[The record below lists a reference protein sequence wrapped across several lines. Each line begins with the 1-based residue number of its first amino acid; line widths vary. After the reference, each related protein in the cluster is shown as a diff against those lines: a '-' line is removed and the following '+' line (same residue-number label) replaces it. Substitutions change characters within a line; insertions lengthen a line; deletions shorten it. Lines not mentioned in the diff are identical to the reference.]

1 MTRSGWRASI
11 AFVSLVCLVFT
22 NRMDVAT
29 SAPIPGQPLVP
40 TPAMGVSAGT
50 TDEPSSARAVATILE
65 QIETKRGPD
74 GITVILRGNGD
85 LFASSIRVA
94 EDLPPRLVLDF
105 PSLES
110 GVPSR
115 TRVELG
121 PIEKIR
127 VAAHSHQPLVTRV
140 VFDLRRQAAY
150 RVELPEADERGLTVI
165 FPDEEALAVEA
176 EVVDSTGAVEVRA
189 VDDMDAVEGEAVDAA
204 GDVGIGGVE
213 SLPANTVFLDP
224 MAALR
229 VADAQRLEEVEE
241 AEATGAS
248 TVELALDKDN
258 AFGDPSAPLLPG
270 SPSGNVSANRLPPA
284 TDHNAFSGLD
294 PAPAPL
300 VALPAPEPDSDISRP
315 PPVRLVNASDVP
327 EEWLPEPTAHL
338 LSMVPAATESA
349 RQVASQ
355 LAEPQ
360 PAAAVPA
367 RPVRA
372 VIRPAQV
379 LQGQVGETQREYTGD
394 PISLDFQDA
403 DLRSVLR
410 TFAEIN
416 SLNIV
421 IDPNVEGRIDVALRD
436 VPWDQALDLILR
448 SNRLG
453 YIVDGTIIRIAP
465 LTVLADEQAE
475 RRKLA
480 EEQALSGALI
490 VLTRTLSYARAA
502 NLAPLIAGSVLS
514 PRGQIQVDER
524 TNTLII
530 TDLQEP
536 LTTAEELITN
546 LDRAEPQV
554 EIEARIVQTNRN
566 YARALGI
573 QWGLNGRIAPEL
585 GNTTAIPFPNRGG
598 VSGRTG
604 TSQGPVGVEE
614 RALAQENVGTAVN
627 LAATNASSAV
637 GLTLGSINEA
647 FNLDIALSAL
657 ERAGQGRI
665 LSTPRITTQN
675 NVTAQIVQGDQIP
688 IQTVA
693 NNTVTV
699 TFKDAALT
707 LSVTPQITAAN
718 TVIMQIQLDNDVADF
733 SRAVNGIP
741 PIITQ
746 RATTTVQVGDSE
758 TTVIGGIF
766 ESIQTESHDRTPAL
780 HRLPLLGWLFKRDSV
795 DEPLDELLIFITPRI
810 LR

>member
-421 IDPNVEGRIDVALRD
+421 IDPSVEGRIDVALRD

-688 IQTVA
+688 I
-693 NNTVTV
+693 
-699 TFKDAALT
+699 
-707 LSVTPQITAAN
+707 
-718 TVIMQIQLDNDVADF
+718 
-733 SRAVNGIP
+733 
-741 PIITQ
+741 
-746 RATTTVQVGDSE
+746 
-758 TTVIGGIF
+758 
-766 ESIQTESHDRTPAL
+766 
-780 HRLPLLGWLFKRDSV
+780 
-795 DEPLDELLIFITPRI
+795 
-810 LR
+810 

>member
-1 MTRSGWRASI
+1 MTRSDWRASI
-11 AFVSLVCLVFT
+11 AFVSLVYLVFT
-22 NRMDVAT
+22 NGMGVAT
-29 SAPIPGQPLVP
+29 SAPIPGQPQVP
-40 TPAMGVSAGT
+40 TPSISVPGGT
-50 TDEPSSARAVATILE
+50 TDEPSRDRGVATILE
-65 QIETKRGPD
+65 RIETMRGPD

-105 PSLES
+105 PNLES
-110 GVPSR
+110 GVPSK

-121 PIEKIR
+121 PIEQIR

-140 VFDLRRQAAY
+140 VFDLRRQAVY
-150 RVELPEADERGLTVI
+150 RVEPPGADERGLTVI

-176 EVVDSTGAVEVRA
+176 EVVDSTGAVEVKI
-189 VDDMDAVEGEAVDAA
+189 VDGMGAVEAEAVDGT
-204 GDVGIGGVE
+204 GDVGEVH
-213 SLPANTVFLDP
+213 SLPANTVFLDA

-229 VADAQRLEEVEE
+229 VAEAQRLEEDVEE
-241 AEATGAS
+241 AEATGVS
-248 TVELALDKDN
+248 TAELASEKDS
-258 AFGDPSAPLLPG
+258 ALGDPFGPPLPGPPLG
-270 SPSGNVSANRLPPA
+270 SPSADRLTPP
-284 TDHNAFSGLD
+284 TDHSAFSSFDL
-294 PAPAPL
+294 PPAPL
-300 VALPAPEPDSDISRP
+300 VVLPVPEPDVDRSLP
-315 PPVRLVNASDVP
+315 PPVRLVSAADVP
-327 EEWLPEPTAHL
+327 EEGLLEPTAYP
-338 LSMVPAATESA
+338 LSKGPATESA

-360 PAAAVPA
+360 PVAAVPA

-372 VIRPAQV
+372 LIRPAQV
-379 LQGQVGETQREYTGD
+379 PQGQVGQTQREYTGD
-394 PISLDFQDA
+394 PVSLDFQDA

-410 TFAEIN
+410 IFAEIG

-421 IDPNVEGRIDVALRD
+421 IDPNVEGRVDVALRD

-453 YIVDGTIIRIAP
+453 YIVDATIIRIAP
-465 LTVLADEQAE
+465 LTALADEEVE

-480 EEQALSGALI
+480 EEQALSGELI

-502 NLAPLIAGSVLS
+502 NLASIITDSVLS

-530 TDLQEP
+530 TDLQDR
-536 LTTAEELITN
+536 LTTADELIAN

-554 EIEARIVQTNRN
+554 EIEARIVQTNRD

-573 QWGLNGRIAPEL
+573 QWGVNGRIAPEL
-585 GNTTAIPFPNRGG
+585 GNTTPLSFPIRGG

-604 TSQGPVGVEE
+604 ASQGPVGVGQ
-614 RALAQENVGTAVN
+614 RALPQENVGTAVN
-627 LAATNASSAV
+627 LAATNATSAL
-637 GLTLGSINEA
+637 GLSLGSVNGA
-647 FNLDIALSAL
+647 FSLDVALSAL
-657 ERAGQGRI
+657 ESSGQGRI

-675 NVTAQIVQGDQIP
+675 NVTATIVQGDQIP

-718 TVIMQIQLDNDVADF
+718 TVIMQIQLENDVADF

-741 PIITQ
+741 AIITQ

-766 ESIQTESHDRTPAL
+766 ESIRTESHDRTPAL
-780 HRLPLLGWLFKRDSV
+780 HRIPLLGWLFKRDSL
-795 DEPLDELLIFITPRI
+795 DETSDELLIFITPHI